1 MDNTA
6 RLTHEWKAIPYDEEV
21 AMQLQKV
28 LKINPIFCQ
37 LLAQRGVESYEQ
49 AKDFFRPQLAK
60 LHDPFLMFGM
70 EKAVS
75 RVLLALAR
83 KEKILLFGDYDVDG
97 TTAIALLYTYLAKH
111 NAVLSYY
118 IPDRYK
124 EGYGVSFEG
133 IEYAVRQGITL
144 LITLDCGISSSASL
158 RMAKREGIDVIVCDH
173 HLPSEELPDAFAI
186 LDPKQAHCPYP
197 YKELSGCGVAFKLTQ
212 AINQVTNQPIEWCW
226 ELLDLLVIS
235 IASDIVDMM
244 GENRILAYHG
254 LKRFQQTERIGLKM
268 LIEKSGKSLPFTISD
283 IVFGLAPLLNAAG
296 RLADATQAVR
306 LLLAKDSK
314 IALEIADILN
324 KRNLMRKEFDQR
336 IAEEA
341 KILWQTE
348 ENWHSKKSIVLY
360 QPHWH
365 KGVIGIVAS
374 RMVEHFHRPTIILT
388 ESSGKAVGSARSIQG
403 FSIREAIKSCEN
415 LLINF
420 GGHDHAAGLSLYPEN
435 IPYFQDRFEAI
446 VQITLSNTIADP
458 TIYYSAVLPF
468 QAITPNFWHILQ
480 QFAPFGPGNRNPV
493 FVSHQVY
500 DTGYS
505 RLLKEQHIRLVVKQD
520 DSQSMIGI
528 AFRMASHFESIQ
540 NRQKHS
546 ICYTLE
552 SNQWKDKTYLQMQIK
567 DIKTP

>member
-1 MDNTA
+1 MDNT
-6 RLTHEWKAIPYDEEV
+6 THLIHQWKATPYEEEV
-21 AMQLQKV
+21 AHQLQKS

-37 LLAQRGVESYEQ
+37 LLAQRGIQSYEQ
-49 AKDFFRPQLAK
+49 AKDFFRPQLDQ

-70 EKAVS
+70 ERAVS
-75 RVLLALAR
+75 RILLALAR

-97 TTAIALLYTYLAKH
+97 TTAVALLYTYLEKH
-111 NAVLSYY
+111 HAILTYY

-133 IEYAVRQGITL
+133 IEHAVQQGVTL
-144 LITLDCGISSSASL
+144 LITLDCGISSQAPL

-186 LDPKQAHCPYP
+186 LDPKQTHCSYP
-197 YKELSGCGVAFKLTQ
+197 YKELSGCGVAFKLAQ
-212 AINQVTNQPIEWCW
+212 AINQVTNQPPDWCW
-226 ELLDLLVIS
+226 ELLDFLVIS

-244 GENRILAYHG
+244 GENRILAYYG
-254 LKRFQQTERIGLKM
+254 LKRFQQTERVGLKM
-268 LIEKSGKSLPFTISD
+268 LIEKSGKPLPFTIND
-283 IVFGLAPLLNAAG
+283 IVFGLAPFLNAAG

-306 LLLAKDSK
+306 LLLAKDAK
-314 IALEIADILN
+314 TATEIAEILN
-324 KRNLMRKEFDQR
+324 RRNLMRKEFDQR

-341 KILWQTE
+341 KILWQAE

-365 KGVIGIVAS
+365 KGVVGIVAA

-388 ESSGKAVGSARSIQG
+388 ESNGKAVGSARSIQG
-403 FSIREAIKSCEN
+403 FSIHEAIKSCED

-420 GGHDHAAGLSLYPEN
+420 GGHDHAAGLSLHPQN

-446 VQITLSNTIADP
+446 VQITLPNTIADP
-458 TIYYSAVLPF
+458 TIYYSAVVPF
-468 QAITPNFWHILQ
+468 QAITPTFWHILQ

-493 FVSHQVY
+493 FVSHQIY

-505 RLLKEQHIRLVVKQD
+505 RLLKEQHIRLIVKQD
-520 DSQSMIGI
+520 DTPSMMGI
-528 AFRMASHFESIQ
+528 AFGMAQYFESIQ
-540 NRQKHS
+540 SRQKHS

-567 DIKTP
+567 DIKIT